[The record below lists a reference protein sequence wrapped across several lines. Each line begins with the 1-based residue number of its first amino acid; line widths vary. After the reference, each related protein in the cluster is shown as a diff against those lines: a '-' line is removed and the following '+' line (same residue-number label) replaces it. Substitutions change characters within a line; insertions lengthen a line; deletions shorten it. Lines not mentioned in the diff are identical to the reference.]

1 MAHTS
6 LNIHKLKSGKCL
18 PEKNSIHLTNWRY
31 KLGRYVCTYIEKTS
45 SRVQD
50 TLERQPTAGAGGSC
64 QGAALCACQRGVGGR
79 RKAGVCAHNTYVGH
93 TRGAT
98 PPIKYEKK
106 ESLGCYGKKSERKKK
121 AETMRNGSS
130 KASLNLLA
138 TKWARSRNG
147 NLIRI

>member
-93 TRGAT
+93 TRGGQ
-98 PPIKYEKK
+98 PPQSNMKRKKAWAVMEKK
-106 ESLGCYGKKSERKKK
+106 AKERKKQK
-121 AETMRNGSS
+121 LCEMA
-130 KASLNLLA
+130 
-138 TKWARSRNG
+138 ARR
-147 NLIRI
+147 LH